1 MKAIKCK
8 IRLHGSRREILTSI
22 FPSISSA
29 KKWIKD
35 CWEKPYT
42 LVKLKQDNE

>member
-1 MKAIKCK
+1 MKAIKCR
-8 IRLHGSRREILTSI
+8 IRLHGCSREILTDI
-22 FPSISSA
+22 FPSINLA